1 MDRQPDVIVIRGAPG
16 VGKSSTAK
24 CLAGSFP
31 GGARVEVDILR
42 KMVISVNWKKQD
54 EHILML
60 DVAARLVHDL
70 AESGFRPV
78 IVVDTFSGDKV
89 TRFLEI
95 LRKQRET
102 RTFLVFSLHA
112 SETSLQ
118 QRLHERPSDEFKD
131 FEIAKKLN
139 EDIHRFPAS
148 SEWLID
154 NSRLSPDETARHITH
169 TIVSQPVDLGAD
181 GNYQPV
187 EEAPAL
193 TRRIGTPSG

>member
-60 DVAARLVHDL
+60 DVAAGLVHDL
-70 AESGFRPV
+70 AKSGFRPV

-89 TRFLEI
+89 TRFLTV
-95 LRKQRET
+95 LRERRQS
-102 RTFLVFSLHA
+102 RTVLVCSLHA
-112 SETSLQ
+112 ADATLRR
-118 QRLHERPSDEFKD
+118 RLLERPAGEFKD
-131 FEIAKKLN
+131 FHIAKRLN
-139 EDIHRFPAS
+139 KDIHKFPCAGELRIDT
-148 SEWLID
+148 SE
-154 NSRLSPDETARHITH
+154 LSPEQVACRI
-169 TIVSQPVDLGAD
+169 
-181 GNYQPV
+181 
-187 EEAPAL
+187 AL
-193 TRRIGTPSG
+193 SVAASP

>member
-60 DVAARLVHDL
+60 DITAGLVHDL
-70 AESGFRPV
+70 AEAGFLPV

-89 TRFLEI
+89 TRFLSV
-95 LRKQRET
+95 LRERRQT
-102 RTFLVFSLHA
+102 RTSLVFSFYA
-112 SETSLQ
+112 SEAIIR
-118 QRLHERPSDEFKD
+118 QRLHDRPDDEFRN
-131 FEIAKKLN
+131 FEIASKLN
-139 EDIHRFPAS
+139 EDIHRFPS
-148 SEWLID
+148 PGELLMD
-154 NSRLSPDETARHITH
+154 TSRLSPEQIARHIAQ
-169 TIVSQPVDLGAD
+169 TIESRTVDRGVAD
-181 GNYQPV
+181 
-187 EEAPAL
+187 AD
-193 TRRIGTPSG
+193 T